1 MILGYKMY
9 WDWGGFTNF
18 AQKILKGIKK
28 HSIREDKKDRW
39 RSGMKIQHAHGV
51 RTKRYLMFLE
61 GECKSTQRIKI
72 ERHDGVL
79 NDDYYV
85 YRVTIKSVEFIM
97 GFKVTVDDRIMNRE
111 TIDLIAK
118 NDGFDSTKDF
128 FTWFWD
134 GFSGKIIHFTDLKY

>member
-9 WDWGGFTNF
+9 WPWGGFTNF

-28 HSIREDKKDRW
+28 HTMRVDEKDRW
-39 RSGMKIQHAHGV
+39 RAGMKIHHAHGV

-61 GECKSTQRIKI
+61 GVCKSTQRIEI
-72 ERHDGVL
+72 ESHDGVL